1 MKIFRIIRLY
11 IFYIL
16 KYLIFLFFYPLV
28 IFINKI
34 KKYKFIKFAE
44 VRMDRIGH
52 IGYEV
57 EGHLVGKKISDELNN
72 CKIIYF
78 FGLYICNKQIEKMVR
93 RILPISHKLFSL
105 FFLLLYKSL
114 KFWKK
119 NEHILDFTNFS
130 IYDGPAII
138 SISKRYNKFEYNKT
152 NLHFTK
158 DEKKKG
164 FELIKKLGLNEGDKW
179 ICFHNRDSYYLRK
192 KYPNREWSYHD
203 YRNFSV
209 SSLKS
214 AAEFF
219 ASKGFFVVR
228 MGAHQSEK
236 LKTNNPKIID
246 YANSS
251 FKNDFLDMY
260 LLANSKFY

>member
-1 MKIFRIIRLY
+1 
-11 IFYIL
+11 
-16 KYLIFLFFYPLV
+16 LV

-192 KYPNREWSYHD
+192 KYPNRE
-203 YRNFSV
+203 
-209 SSLKS
+209 
-214 AAEFF
+214 
-219 ASKGFFVVR
+219 
-228 MGAHQSEK
+228 
-236 LKTNNPKIID
+236 
-246 YANSS
+246 
-251 FKNDFLDMY
+251 
-260 LLANSKFY
+260 